1 MADPAPRQQVPGHVG
16 IIMDGNGRWAGNR
29 GLSRQAGH
37 RAGIESIHSSIEF
50 CCQRQVARLTLFVFS
65 SENWMRPQSEVRS
78 LMSLFRQSLD
88 SELAKLIENGINLR
102 FVGDLA
108 RFSPQLRRRIERA
121 EAATAGNDRLSLT
134 LAFGYGGRWDLL
146 QAARSLAREAGQ
158 KGLDPDEFDEHAFA
172 RHLSVGEDIDLLIR
186 TGGEL
191 RLSNFMLW
199 NLAYS
204 ELYFTDTL
212 WPDFRVDEFAAA
224 LDFYGRR
231 DRRFGR
237 TNSSESPAPPS
248 WRNWDSF
255 GGQGRQES

>member
-1 MADPAPRQQVPGHVG
+1 
-16 IIMDGNGRWAGNR
+16 MDGNGRWAESR

-37 RAGIESIHSSIEF
+37 RAGIESIHASIEF
-50 CCQRQVARLTLFVFS
+50 CCRQGVAHLTLFVFS
-65 SENWMRPQSEVRS
+65 SENWSRPQAEVRS

-88 SELAKLIENGINLR
+88 SELEKLVENGISLR

-108 RFSPQLRRRIERA
+108 RFSPQMRKRIERA
-121 EAATAGNDRLSLT
+121 EATTTGNDRLQLT

-146 QAARSLAREAGQ
+146 EAARSLAREAGQ
-158 KGLDPDEFDEHAFA
+158 KGFDLDEVDEQDFA

-212 WPDFRVDEFAAA
+212 WPDFRADEFAEA
-224 LDFYGRR
+224 LRFYGRR

-237 TNSSESPAPPS
+237 ATSSESPAPHS
-248 WRNWDSF
+248 WRSWVSF
-255 GGQGRQES
+255 GG

>member
-1 MADPAPRQQVPGHVG
+1 
-16 IIMDGNGRWAGNR
+16 MDGNGRWAENK

-37 RAGIESIHSSIEF
+37 RAGIESIHASIEF
-50 CCQRQVARLTLFVFS
+50 CCQHDVARLTLFVFS

-88 SELAKLIENGINLR
+88 RELEKLIKNGINLR

-108 RFSPQLRRRIERA
+108 RFSSQLRRRIERA
-121 EAATAGNDRLSLT
+121 EAATAGNDRLLLT

-146 QAARSLAREAGQ
+146 KAARSLAREARQ
-158 KGLDPDEFDEHAFA
+158 KGLDLDDLDEQAFA

-212 WPDFRVDEFAAA
+212 WPDFRTDEFAEA
-224 LDFYGRR
+224 LRFFGRR

-237 TNSSESPAPPS
+237 TTSGESVELPS
-248 WRNWDSF
+248 RRSLASF
-255 GGQGRQES
+255 VG

>member
-1 MADPAPRQQVPGHVG
+1 MASPASRQQAPGHVG
-16 IIMDGNGRWAGNR
+16 VIMDGNGRWAENR
-29 GLSRQAGH
+29 GLSRRAGH
-37 RAGIESIHSSIEF
+37 RAGIESIHASIEF
-50 CCQRQVARLTLFVFS
+50 CCQQDVARLTLFVFS
-65 SENWMRPQSEVRS
+65 SENWSRPQSEVRS

-88 SELAKLIENGINLR
+88 GELEKLIENGIGLR

-108 RFSPQLRRRIERA
+108 RFSSQLRKRIERA
-121 EAATAGNDRLSLT
+121 EAATIGNDRLLLT

-146 QAARSLAREAGQ
+146 EAARSLAKEAGR
-158 KGLDPDEFDEHAFA
+158 KGLDLDAVDEQDFA

-212 WPDFRVDEFAAA
+212 WPDFRADEFAAA
-224 LDFYGRR
+224 LRFYGRR

-237 TNSSESPAPPS
+237 TAAGERPASPS
-248 WRNWDSF
+248 WRSWASS
-255 GGQGRQES
+255 GG